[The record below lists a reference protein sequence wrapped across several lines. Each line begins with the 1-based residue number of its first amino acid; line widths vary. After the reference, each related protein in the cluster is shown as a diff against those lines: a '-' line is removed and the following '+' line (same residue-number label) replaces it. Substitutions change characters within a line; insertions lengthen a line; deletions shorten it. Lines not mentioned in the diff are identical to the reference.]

1 MADPYHMSELLEYI
15 VKNIVTKPDR
25 VKISEERLNGEVN
38 FNLSVDPADMGV
50 IIGKGGKTIKALR
63 KLLVARS
70 LAENARLRVNLLLIE
85 PT

>member
-1 MADPYHMSELLEYI
+1 MSELLEYI